1 MEAAAAS
8 GSRGSS
14 HQDSNSFLGAYRRP
28 QQHQAAKCMGVC
40 ARCAGGRVHGC
51 AGCPVVC
58 CRLQPRGRQMGLRL
72 ADSLGGGDANLG
84 PGVAASPGYC
94 PRHPILAQ
102 PPDHPRR
109 SQAPPRYG
117 QMHPL
122 LAQPPDLPD
131 YPRQP
136 QLIPGGKHLQGTM
149 CGGRKVH
156 VQGSNGWVEVVII
169 SRPTAWHSD
178 ANS

>member
-72 ADSLGGGDANLG
+72 ADSLGVLTW
-84 PGVAASPGYC
+84 
-94 PRHPILAQ
+94 AQ
-102 PPDHPRR
+102 VV
-109 SQAPPRYG
+109 SSA
-117 QMHPL
+117 
-122 LAQPPDLPD
+122 
-131 YPRQP
+131 
-136 QLIPGGKHLQGTM
+136 
-149 CGGRKVH
+149 KVD
-156 VQGSNGWVEVVII
+156 VSLDE
-169 SRPTAWHSD
+169 D
-178 ANS
+178 C